1 MIGDYSIMDW
11 VTLGG
16 ILTTVASLVG
26 IAIKLARDN
35 SGLKAEM
42 KALSKEREMEHASL
56 SSEHKGLSSEHKGL
70 SSDHRGLSKEHDALS
85 KEHASIKKD
94 TEYISDEM
102 KYEKMA
108 RENLYKNSTK
118 AKEILETMD
127 FMKEVV
133 LQNSRLTEEV
143 GRLTVENQELSKS
156 KQNNELDKV
165 LRILGRIEGQL
176 ASLEGYRGTEEVQV
190 VLKRVESEL
199 LELNN

>member
-42 KALSKEREMEHASL
+42 KALSKEREMEHDS
-56 SSEHKGLSSEHKGL
+56 
-70 SSDHRGLSKEHDALS
+70 LSKEHDSLSKEHDSLSKEHDGLS

-108 RENLYKNSTK
+108 RENLYKNSTR

-127 FMKEVV
+127 LMKEVV
-133 LQNSRLTEEV
+133 LQNSRLHEEV
-143 GRLTVENQELSKS
+143 TRLTVANQELSKP
-156 KQNNELDKV
+156 KENKELDKV

-176 ASLEGYRGTEEVQV
+176 ASLEGYRTAEEVQV

-199 LELNN
+199 LELSN

>member
-1 MIGDYSIMDW
+1 MIEEYSIMDW
-11 VTLGG
+11 ITFSG
-16 ILTTVASLVG
+16 IVATIASLVG

-42 KALSKEREMEHASL
+42 KALSKEREMEH
-56 SSEHKGLSSEHKGL
+56 
-70 SSDHRGLSKEHDALS
+70 DGLSKEHDSLS
-85 KEHASIKKD
+85 KEHVSIKKD

-108 RENLYKNSTK
+108 RENLYKNSTR

-127 FMKEVV
+127 LMKEVV
-133 LQNSRLTEEV
+133 LQNSRLHEEV
-143 GRLTVENQELSKS
+143 TRLTVANQELSKP

-165 LRILGRIEGQL
+165 FRILGRIEGQL

-190 VLKRVESEL
+190 VLKSVESEL
-199 LELNN
+199 LELTN

>member
-1 MIGDYSIMDW
+1 MIEEYSIMDW
-11 VTLGG
+11 ITFSG
-16 ILTTVASLVG
+16 IVATIASLVG

-42 KALSKEREMEHASL
+42 KALSKEREMEHDRL
-56 SSEHKGLSSEHKGL
+56 SSEHSG
-70 SSDHRGLSKEHDALS
+70 LS

-102 KYEKMA
+102 KYEKQA
-108 RENLYKNSTK
+108 RKNLYKNSSR

-127 FMKEVV
+127 LMKEVM
-133 LQNSRLTEEV
+133 LQNSRLHKEV
-143 GRLTVENQELSKS
+143 TRLTVANQELSKP

-165 LRILGRIEGQL
+165 FRILGRIEGQL

-190 VLKRVESEL
+190 VLKRVKSEL
-199 LELNN
+199 SELDN

>member
-42 KALSKEREMEHASL
+42 KALSKEREMEHDSL
-56 SSEHKGLSSEHKGL
+56 SKEH
-70 SSDHRGLSKEHDALS
+70 DGLSKEHDSLSKEHDGLS

-108 RENLYKNSTK
+108 RENLYKNSTR

-127 FMKEVV
+127 LMKEVV
-133 LQNSRLTEEV
+133 LQNSRLHEEV
-143 GRLTVENQELSKS
+143 TRLTVANQELSKS
-156 KQNNELDKV
+156 KENKELDKV
-165 LRILGRIEGQL
+165 LRILGKIEGQL
-176 ASLEGYRGTEEVQV
+176 ASLEGYRTAEEVQV

-199 LELNN
+199 LELSN

>member
-11 VTLGG
+11 VTFGG
-16 ILTTVASLVG
+16 IVATIASLIG

-42 KALSKEREMEHASL
+42 KALSKEREMEHDSL
-56 SSEHKGLSSEHKGL
+56 SSE
-70 SSDHRGLSKEHDALS
+70 HRGLSKEHDALS

-102 KYEKMA
+102 KYEKEA
-108 RENLYKNSTK
+108 RKNLYKNSSR

-127 FMKEVV
+127 LMKEVV
-133 LQNSRLTEEV
+133 LQNSRLHKEV
-143 GRLTVENQELSKS
+143 TRLTVENQELSKP

>member
-1 MIGDYSIMDW
+1 MDW
-11 VTLGG
+11 VTFGG
-16 ILTTVASLVG
+16 IVATIASLIG

-42 KALSKEREMEHASL
+42 KALSKEREMEH
-56 SSEHKGLSSEHKGL
+56 E
-70 SSDHRGLSKEHDALS
+70 RLSKEHDGLY
-85 KEHASIKKD
+85 KDHLSIKED
-94 TEYISDEM
+94 TRYISDEM

-118 AKEILETMD
+118 AKEILETID
-127 FMKEVV
+127 LMKEVV
-133 LQNSRLTEEV
+133 FQNSRLTEEV
-143 GRLTVENQELSKS
+143 TRLKVENQELSKP
-156 KQNNELDKV
+156 KQNNQLDKV

>member
-11 VTLGG
+11 VTFGG
-16 ILTTVASLVG
+16 ILTTIASLVG

-42 KALSKEREMEHASL
+42 KALSKEREMEHAS
-56 SSEHKGLSSEHKGL
+56 LSSEHKGL

-127 FMKEVV
+127 LMKEVV

-143 GRLTVENQELSKS
+143 GRLTVENQELSKP

>member
-16 ILTTVASLVG
+16 ILTTIASLVG

-42 KALSKEREMEHASL
+42 KALSKEREMEHDS
-56 SSEHKGLSSEHKGL
+56 
-70 SSDHRGLSKEHDALS
+70 LSKEHDSLSNEHDGLS
-85 KEHASIKKD
+85 KEHASIKED
-94 TEYISDEM
+94 TRY
-102 KYEKMA
+102 KKMA
-108 RENLYKNSTK
+108 RENLYKNSSR

-127 FMKEVV
+127 LMKEVV
-133 LQNSRLTEEV
+133 LQNSRLHKEV
-143 GRLTVENQELSKS
+143 TRLTVANQELSKP

>member
-1 MIGDYSIMDW
+1 MIEEYSIMDW
-11 VTLGG
+11 ITFSG
-16 ILTTVASLVG
+16 IVATIASLVG

-42 KALSKEREMEHASL
+42 KALSKEREMEHES
-56 SSEHKGLSSEHKGL
+56 
-70 SSDHRGLSKEHDALS
+70 LSKEHDSLS

-102 KYEKMA
+102 KYEKEA
-108 RENLYKNSTK
+108 RRNLYKNSSR

-127 FMKEVV
+127 LMKEVV
-133 LQNSRLTEEV
+133 LQNSRLHEEV
-143 GRLTVENQELSKS
+143 TRLTVANQELSKP
-156 KQNNELDKV
+156 KQNGELDK
-165 LRILGRIEGQL
+165 LFRILGRIEGQL

-190 VLKRVESEL
+190 VLKRVKSEL

>member
-1 MIGDYSIMDW
+1 MIEGYSFMDW
-11 VTLGG
+11 VTFGG
-16 ILTTVASLVG
+16 VLTTIASLVG

-42 KALSKEREMEHASL
+42 KALSKEREMEHDSL
-56 SSEHKGLSSEHKGL
+56 SSEH
-70 SSDHRGLSKEHDALS
+70 RNLSKEHDALS

-108 RENLYKNSTK
+108 RENLYKNSTR

-133 LQNSRLTEEV
+133 LQNSRLHDEV
-143 GRLTVENQELSKS
+143 TRLTVANQEISKP

-176 ASLEGYRGTEEVQV
+176 ASLEGYRSTEEVQV

-199 LELNN
+199 SELSN

>member
-1 MIGDYSIMDW
+1 MDW

-42 KALSKEREMEHASL
+42 KALSKEREMEH
-56 SSEHKGLSSEHKGL
+56 E
-70 SSDHRGLSKEHDALS
+70 RLSKEHDGLY
-85 KEHASIKKD
+85 KDHLSIKDD
-94 TEYISDEM
+94 TRYISDEM

-108 RENLYKNSTK
+108 RKNLYKNSTK

-127 FMKEVV
+127 LMKEVV

-143 GRLTVENQELSKS
+143 TRLKFENQELSKP

>member
-11 VTLGG
+11 VTFGG
-16 ILTTVASLVG
+16 IVATIASLVG

-42 KALSKEREMEHASL
+42 KALSKEREMEH
-56 SSEHKGLSSEHKGL
+56 E
-70 SSDHRGLSKEHDALS
+70 RLSKEHDGLY
-85 KEHASIKKD
+85 KDHLSIKED
-94 TEYISDEM
+94 TRYISDEM

-118 AKEILETMD
+118 AKEILETID
-127 FMKEVV
+127 LMKEVV
-133 LQNSRLTEEV
+133 FQNSRLTEEV
-143 GRLTVENQELSKS
+143 TRLKVENQELSKP
-156 KQNNELDKV
+156 KQNNQLDKV

-199 LELNN
+199 SELNN

>member
-1 MIGDYSIMDW
+1 MDW

-16 ILTTVASLVG
+16 ILTTIASLVG

>member
-1 MIGDYSIMDW
+1 MIEEYSIMDW
-11 VTLGG
+11 ITFSG
-16 ILTTVASLVG
+16 IVATIASLVG

-42 KALSKEREMEHASL
+42 KALSKEREMEHDSL
-56 SSEHKGLSSEHKGL
+56 SSEHRGLSSEH
-70 SSDHRGLSKEHDALS
+70 RNLSKEHDALS

-127 FMKEVV
+127 LMKEVV
-133 LQNSRLTEEV
+133 LQNSRLHEEV
-143 GRLTVENQELSKS
+143 TRLTVANQELSKP

-176 ASLEGYRGTEEVQV
+176 ASLEGYRSTEEVQV

-199 LELNN
+199 SELSN

>member
-1 MIGDYSIMDW
+1 MIEGYSFMDW
-11 VTLGG
+11 VTFGG
-16 ILTTVASLVG
+16 VLTTIASLVG

-42 KALSKEREMEHASL
+42 KALSKEREMEHDSL
-56 SSEHKGLSSEHKGL
+56 SSE
-70 SSDHRGLSKEHDALS
+70 HRGLSKEHDALS

-127 FMKEVV
+127 LMKEVV

-143 GRLTVENQELSKS
+143 GRLTVENQELSKP

>member
-1 MIGDYSIMDW
+1 MIGDYLIMDW

-35 SGLKAEM
+35 SGFKAEM
-42 KALSKEREMEHASL
+42 KALSKEREMEHDS
-56 SSEHKGLSSEHKGL
+56 
-70 SSDHRGLSKEHDALS
+70 LSKEHDRLSNEHDRLSNEHDGLS
-85 KEHASIKKD
+85 KEHASIKED
-94 TEYISDEM
+94 TRYISDEM

-127 FMKEVV
+127 LMKEVV
-133 LQNSRLTEEV
+133 LQNSKLTEEV
-143 GRLTVENQELSKS
+143 TRLKVENQELSKP
-156 KQNNELDKV
+156 KQNTELDKV

-176 ASLEGYRGTEEVQV
+176 ASLEGYRSTEEVQV

>member
-1 MIGDYSIMDW
+1 MIEEYSIMDW
-11 VTLGG
+11 ITFSG
-16 ILTTVASLVG
+16 IVATIASLVG

-42 KALSKEREMEHASL
+42 KALSKEREMEHDS
-56 SSEHKGLSSEHKGL
+56 
-70 SSDHRGLSKEHDALS
+70 LSKEHDSLS

-108 RENLYKNSTK
+108 RENLYKNSTR

-127 FMKEVV
+127 LMKEVV
-133 LQNSRLTEEV
+133 LQNSKLTEEV
-143 GRLTVENQELSKS
+143 TRLKVENQELSKP
-156 KQNNELDKV
+156 KQNTELDKV

-176 ASLEGYRGTEEVQV
+176 ASLEGYRSTEEVQV

>member
-1 MIGDYSIMDW
+1 MIEEYSIMDW
-11 VTLGG
+11 ITFSG
-16 ILTTVASLVG
+16 IVATIASLVG

-42 KALSKEREMEHASL
+42 KALSKEREMEHDRL
-56 SSEHKGLSSEHKGL
+56 SSEHSG
-70 SSDHRGLSKEHDALS
+70 LS

-102 KYEKMA
+102 KYEKEA
-108 RENLYKNSTK
+108 RKNLYKNSSR

-133 LQNSRLTEEV
+133 LQNSKLHKEV
-143 GRLTVENQELSKS
+143 TRLTVANQELSKP

-165 LRILGRIEGQL
+165 IRILGRIEGQL

>member
-1 MIGDYSIMDW
+1 MIEGYSFMDW
-11 VTLGG
+11 VTFGG
-16 ILTTVASLVG
+16 ILTTIASLVG

-42 KALSKEREMEHASL
+42 KALSKEREMEHAS
-56 SSEHKGLSSEHKGL
+56 LSSEHKGL

-176 ASLEGYRGTEEVQV
+176 ASLEGYRSTEEVQV

-199 LELNN
+199 LELSN